1 MNDLNET
8 TTAENT
14 NLMGKFSQL
23 PGGVQRIII
32 AVLLL
37 ALLVAAYFLQRLIRV
52 EEDPEPE
59 VIPFEPAQT
68 FAAEVQGG
76 EQA

>member
-1 MNDLNET
+1 MDDLNET
-8 TTAENT
+8 TTEEST

-37 ALLVAAYFLQRLIRV
+37 ILLVAAFFIQRLISA
-52 EEDPEPE
+52 EEEPEPE
-59 VIPFEPAQT
+59 VIPFESAEA
-68 FAAEVQGG
+68 FAAEVQG
-76 EQA
+76 E

>member
-1 MNDLNET
+1 MDDLNET
-8 TTAENT
+8 TTEEST

-37 ALLVAAYFLQRLIRV
+37 ILLVAAFFIQRLIGA
-52 EEDPEPE
+52 EEEPEPE
-59 VIPFEPAQT
+59 VIPFESAEA
-68 FAAEVQGG
+68 FAAEVQG
-76 EQA
+76 E